1 MTEKNFEESL
11 VRLEEIVKQLDDG
24 RTDLET
30 ALSRYEEGVGL
41 LKHCHGILE
50 KTQRKIEILR
60 NIQADGSVE
69 VENID
74 EKQFKTELN
83 SKRKSV

>member
-1 MTEKNFEESL
+1 MSEKSFEESL

-41 LKHCHGILE
+41 LRFCHGILE

-60 NIQADGSVE
+60 NVSEDGSPE
-69 VENID
+69 VEKLD
-74 EKQFKTELN
+74 EKQFKTEL
-83 SKRKSV
+83 SSLRKSE